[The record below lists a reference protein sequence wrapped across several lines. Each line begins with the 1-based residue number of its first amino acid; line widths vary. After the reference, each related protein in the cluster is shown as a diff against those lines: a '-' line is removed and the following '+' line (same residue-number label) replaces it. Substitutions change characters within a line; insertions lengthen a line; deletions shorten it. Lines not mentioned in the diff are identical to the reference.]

1 MTKLMNF
8 ASSSKMKK
16 VLAIALVISC
26 IFVFACP
33 MLLAEGE
40 VDSTV
45 ADKAMS
51 TIISFVFKIFGYI
64 GAVLGVW
71 GIGSLILSFKN
82 EDADGKSR
90 AIMLLGA
97 AILLLSLK
105 AIITASG
112 ILTNTG
118 IELT

>member
-1 MTKLMNF
+1 M
-8 ASSSKMKK
+8 SKMKK
-16 VLAIALVISC
+16 VLAVALVVSC
-26 IFVFACP
+26 IFAIACP
-33 MLLAEGE
+33 MLLAAP

-45 ADKAMS
+45 ADTAMS
-51 TIISFVFKIFGYI
+51 TIIGFVFKIFGYI

-105 AIITASG
+105 SIITASG
-112 ILTNTG
+112 ILSGTG
-118 IELT
+118 ITLT